1 MNMTKVNLKQS
12 GVEFNAESHTYTLK
26 GQTLSGITAM
36 LQRQLFPDEFAGISE
51 AVLQAAADYGTSVH
65 ESIERFD
72 KDWADNDGTQEVAD
86 YINICL
92 SRGLNHEASEYT
104 VTDGKMW
111 ASNVDKVY
119 RVDDEMFDLA
129 DIKTYG
135 AMTPEKR
142 EKVRWQ
148 LSIYAYLFELQNK
161 KAKVRRLLV
170 LHIRNKQKRT
180 GDFDHICNAFEVTR
194 IPAEIVKD
202 LLDTD
207 AAGGQFKNPY
217 AIPDEVRDM
226 EQRIRELTEQR
237 DAADKELS
245 EIKARILADMVAKEQ
260 KTWATD
266 TMRITRKFES
276 TRTGFDL
283 KRFRAEHSDMDFTP
297 YETQTRVAGSITI
310 TI

>member
-1 MNMTKVNLKQS
+1 MTKVNLKQT
-12 GVEFNAESHTYTLK
+12 GVIFDATNHTYTLK
-26 GQTLSGITAM
+26 GQTLSGITGM
-36 LQRQLFPDEFAGISE
+36 LQRQLFPDEFAGISDE
-51 AVLQAAADYGTSVH
+51 VLNAAADYGTSVH

-72 KDWADNDGTQEVAD
+72 LNWADNDGTQEVAD
-86 YINICL
+86 YIDICL
-92 SRGLNHEASEYT
+92 KYGLNHEASEYN
-104 VTDGKMW
+104 VTDGKVW
-111 ASNVDKVY
+111 ASNIDKVY
-119 RVDDEMFDLA
+119 RTGDDTFTLA

-135 AMTPEKR
+135 QMTPDKR

-148 LSIYAYLFELQNK
+148 LSIYAYLFELVNK
-161 KAKVRRLLV
+161 KAHVDKLLV

-180 GDFDHICNAFEVTR
+180 GGFDHIANAFEVTR

-226 EQRIRELTEQR
+226 EQRIRELTQQR
-237 DAADKELS
+237 DAADKELA
-245 EIKARILADMVAKEQ
+245 EIKAKILADMVAKEQ

-266 TMRITRKFES
+266 TMRITRKYES
-276 TRTGFDL
+276 TRAAFDL
-283 KRFRAEHSDMDFTP
+283 KRFRVEHPDIDFTP
-297 YETQTRVAGSITI
+297 YESVTRVAGSITI